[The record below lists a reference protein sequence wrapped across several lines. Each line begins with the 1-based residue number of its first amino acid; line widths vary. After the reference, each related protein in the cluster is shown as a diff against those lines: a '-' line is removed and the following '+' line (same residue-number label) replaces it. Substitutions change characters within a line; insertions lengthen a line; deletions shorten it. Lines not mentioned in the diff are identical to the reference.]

1 MFYVVALFI
10 FKLIFTAE
18 KGEKEATRSRMTDT
32 KLNAIG
38 GVILDAALTVHRE
51 LGPGLLES
59 AYAVSLKHELQL
71 RNLLVQQQVAVEL
84 KYKGINLGK
93 AYAIALLVEKLIIIE
108 IKSTEGINP
117 IHIAQLITYL
127 QLSEKRLGY
136 LINFNTPLLK
146 QGFKRIV
153 YQF

>member
-1 MFYVVALFI
+1 
-10 FKLIFTAE
+10 
-18 KGEKEATRSRMTDT
+18 MTDT

-38 GVILDAALTVHRE
+38 GIILDAALTVHRE

-59 AYAVSLKHELQL
+59 AYTVSLKHELQI
-71 RNLLVQQQVAVEL
+71 RNLLVQGQAPVEL
-84 KYKGINLGK
+84 NYKGINLGK
-93 AYAIALLVEKLIIIE
+93 AYAIDLLVEDSIIIE

-117 IHIAQLITYL
+117 IHVAQLITYL
-127 QLSEKRLGY
+127 KLSERKLGY

-146 QGFKRIV
+146 HGFKRIV

>member
-1 MFYVVALFI
+1 
-10 FKLIFTAE
+10 
-18 KGEKEATRSRMTDT
+18 MTDA

-59 AYAVSLKHELQL
+59 AYNVSLKHELQL
-71 RNLLVQQQVAVEL
+71 RNLLGQGQVPVEL
-84 KYKGINLGK
+84 NYKGINLGK
-93 AYAIALLVEKLIIIE
+93 AYAIDLLVENSIIIE

-117 IHIAQLITYL
+117 IHVAQLITYL
-127 QLSEKRLGY
+127 KLSERKLGY

-146 QGFKRIV
+146 NGFKRIV

>member
-1 MFYVVALFI
+1 
-10 FKLIFTAE
+10 
-18 KGEKEATRSRMTDT
+18 MTDA

-59 AYAVSLKHELQL
+59 AYNVSLKHELQL
-71 RNLLVQQQVAVEL
+71 RNLLVQGQVPVEL
-84 KYKGINLGK
+84 NYKGINLGK
-93 AYAIALLVEKLIIIE
+93 AYAIDLLVENSIIIE

-117 IHIAQLITYL
+117 IHVAQLITYL
-127 QLSEKRLGY
+127 KLSERKLGY

-146 QGFKRIV
+146 NGFKRIV